1 MGALSPEPLPTES
14 PASETPTPASQT
26 PASQTPNSVTP
37 DSPTPNA
44 QTSEFPV
51 PETNAREP
59 LISAIICT
67 HNRAEYLG
75 GAIDSLLSQ
84 DCGATIPYEIVVVD
98 NASTDRTREVVEAR
112 LIHPRLRYVYESI
125 TGLSVAR
132 NAGAKA
138 ARSHLLA
145 YLDDDAEASP
155 QWLRM
160 LYEAFAQNDRLA
172 IAGGRVTLL
181 WPPGRSRPRW
191 LSDGMTEP
199 LGAYDL
205 GEQPVIIH
213 NPGQTPR
220 GLNYAIRRSFL
231 DRVGG
236 FDPSLGRVGKKLL
249 SNEELMMTERA
260 IELNWQ
266 VGYIPAAH
274 AAHNVAPERL
284 NPRWFLN
291 RAWWQGISECYR
303 EQLAGRAGLRQFG
316 LAGDRFLRGLWKA
329 LRHWRDPAIRF
340 DNLVYAYGQLG
351 YLWAILRA
359 LMGRRAL

>member
-1 MGALSPEPLPTES
+1 MAAFSTDPAATES
-14 PASETPTPASQT
+14 QPMATPP
-26 PASQTPNSVTP
+26 
-37 DSPTPNA
+37 
-44 QTSEFPV
+44 
-51 PETNAREP
+51 REVE
-59 LISAIICT
+59 ISAIICT
-67 HNRAEYLG
+67 HNRAAYLG
-75 GAIDSLLSQ
+75 AAIDSLLNQ
-84 DCGATIPYEIVVVD
+84 DCAATIPFEVVVVD
-98 NASTDRTREVVEAR
+98 NASTDRTREVVEGR
-112 LIHPRLRYVYESI
+112 LSNPRLRYVYEAT

-132 NAGAKA
+132 NAGAQA
-138 ARSHLLA
+138 ARSNLLA

-160 LYEAFAQNDRLA
+160 LCAAFAENDRLA

-181 WPPGRSRPRW
+181 WPPGRSRPPW
-191 LSDGMTEP
+191 LSDGLTEP

-205 GEQPVIIH
+205 GDRPIIIQ

-249 SNEELMMTERA
+249 SNEELMMTEQA
-260 IELNWQ
+260 IALNWQ
-266 VGYIPAAH
+266 VGYIPEAH

-284 NPRWFLN
+284 RPRWFLN

-303 EQLAGRAGLRQFG
+303 EQLTGRAGPQQLG
-316 LAGDRFLRGLWKA
+316 LALDRFLRGIYKA
-329 LRHWRDPAIRF
+329 LRHWQNPALRF

-351 YLWAILRA
+351 YLWAIVRGLLGQRV
-359 LMGRRAL
+359 L